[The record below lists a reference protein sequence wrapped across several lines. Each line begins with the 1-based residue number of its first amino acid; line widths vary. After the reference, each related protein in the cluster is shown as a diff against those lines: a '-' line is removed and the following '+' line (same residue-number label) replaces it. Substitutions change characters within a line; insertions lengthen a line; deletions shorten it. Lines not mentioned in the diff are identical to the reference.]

1 MALILVA
8 VGGNALIHSGQ
19 IGSAQEQLE
28 NARRTA
34 GYLLALLTAG
44 HRLVVTH
51 GNGPQVGAALA
62 RSEHAAAEVYR
73 LPYDACVAAT
83 QGEIGYVLQHALWE
97 AIEAAG
103 RADPVVTL
111 VTQVVVDPE
120 DPAASLPSKP
130 VGPRY
135 ERSVAERHRRELGWS
150 VAQQADGSW
159 RRVVPSPRPVRIVEL
174 AAVRAC
180 VERGLLVIA
189 GGGGGIP
196 VREHGEEGRTLEAV
210 VDKDRT
216 ASLLA
221 QRLGADLLLIA
232 TAQPAVYVDFGRP
245 GQRALERVT
254 PAQCRSLLEEG
265 QFPAGSMG
273 PKVESAVE
281 FVERTGREA
290 VITDLA
296 SLVEAADGRA
306 GTRVAA
312 A

>member
-8 VGGNALIHSGQ
+8 VGGNALIRTGQ
-19 IGSAQEQLE
+19 IGSAAEQLD

-34 GYLLALLTAG
+34 RDLLRLLEAG

-62 RSEHAAAEVYR
+62 RSEHAASEVYR

-83 QGEIGYVLQHALWE
+83 QGEIGYALQHALWE
-97 AIEAAG
+97 ALETAG
-103 RADPVVTL
+103 RREPVVTL
-111 VTQVVVDPE
+111 ITQVVI
-120 DPAASLPSKP
+120 DPADPAVSRPSKP

-135 ERSVAERHRRELGWS
+135 ERQVAERHRDALGWS
-150 VAQQADGSW
+150 VAEQEDGSW
-159 RRVVPSPRPVRIVEL
+159 RRTVPSPRPLRIVEL
-174 AAVRAC
+174 PAVRAC
-180 VERGLLVIA
+180 VERGVLVIVA
-189 GGGGGIP
+189 GGGGIP
-196 VREHGEEGRTLEAV
+196 VREHGEQGRTLEAV
-210 VDKDRT
+210 IDKDRT
-216 ASLLA
+216 ASLLG
-221 QRLGADLLLIA
+221 QRLGVDLLLIV
-232 TAQPAVYVDFGRP
+232 TAEPAVFVDFGQR
-245 GQRALERVT
+245 GQRPLGSVT
-254 PAQCRSLLEEG
+254 TEECRRLLAEG

-296 SLVEAADGRA
+296 SLVAAAEGRA

>member
-1 MALILVA
+1 MGLILVA
-8 VGGNALIHSGQ
+8 VGGNALIRTGQ
-19 IGSAQEQLE
+19 IGSAAEQLE

-34 GYLLALLTAG
+34 GDLLRLLEAG

-62 RSEHAAAEVYR
+62 RSELAAPEVYR

-83 QGEIGYVLQHALWE
+83 QGEIGYALQHALWE
-97 AIEAAG
+97 ALEAAG
-103 RADPVVTL
+103 RPETVVTL
-111 VTQVVVDPE
+111 VTQVVIDPA
-120 DPAASLPSKP
+120 DPAASRPSKP

-135 ERSVAERHRRELGWS
+135 ERAVAERHRDALGWS
-150 VAQQADGSW
+150 IAEQEDGSW
-159 RRVVPSPRPVRIVEL
+159 RRTVPSPRPLRIVEL
-174 AAVRAC
+174 EAIRAC
-180 VERGLLVIA
+180 VDA
-189 GGGGGIP
+189 GVLTIVAGGGGIP
-196 VREHGEEGRTLEAV
+196 VREHGEHGRTLEAV
-210 VDKDRT
+210 IDKDRT

-221 QRLGADLLLIA
+221 QLLGADLLLIA
-232 TAQPAVYVDFGRP
+232 TAAPAVYEDFGRP
-245 GQRALERVT
+245 GQRALERLT
-254 PAQCRSLLEEG
+254 PAECRRLQQQG

-273 PKVESAVE
+273 PKVESAAE
-281 FVERTGREA
+281 FVERTGRVA